1 MTPDTFGRLE
11 NTWGSEHSYNWLVLA
26 KSELPRNGPAWQFW
40 QLLWPSTTVEPGTP
54 SLSPFKRT
62 SDRFQKSLFHENLHF
77 QFVYICMYIYISNLY
92 TYVRVCMCV
101 CVCVWQGIPCQ
112 FFKTARSPKTRVFK
126 RKSFSLFSQRSYSD
140 SLHILPFSLKPYC
153 DKTLSTLALFK
164 KQKVSE
170 EIPYVPTLLD
180 LMDRTVW

>member
-1 MTPDTFGRLE
+1 MGLPDNSDNCFDPAQL
-11 NTWGSEHSYNWLVLA
+11 WSQVPQVWVHSKGQVID
-26 KSELPRNGPAWQFW
+26 
-40 QLLWPSTTVEPGTP
+40 
-54 SLSPFKRT
+54 FKN
-62 SDRFQKSLFHENLHF
+62 LFS
-77 QFVYICMYIYISNLY
+77 MKIYISNLY
-92 TYVRVCMCV
+92 TSVCTFTFPIYIHMCVCVCV